1 MAESMVDVT
10 SIEALVRRF
19 FNVEDFSIQFGVP
32 TFIISPTPD
41 LKLKFKSLYDC
52 MKGSGYLPIL
62 RKHDGKIFLRVFRFE
77 GGFGGSNRIAAIVL
91 FLATLATITYSGY
104 LQVTSLSFDIVDPK
118 RNVPLNI
125 ALYVLCLLAV
135 AGLHEFGHKIAS
147 KVHDVETSFPY
158 FIPGPPEIGGTMGAI
173 IVQRSPMVNRDQLF
187 DVGLS
192 GPLIGFSAAVL
203 VSILGLRL
211 SYIIPKGMIYGVYI
225 PVPAIF
231 DFLVQV
237 FRPSDFAKYDLL
249 LHPVAF
255 AGWIGFLVTFINL
268 MPISQLDGG
277 HVSRAIFGEKYYKV
291 IAYIGVLILMFSGFL
306 LMALLALFMQIYRG
320 HPGPLDDVSPLSF
333 KRRVLGLILVPAII
347 LLCFTSF
354 YY

>member
-1 MAESMVDVT
+1 MAESMVDVA
-10 SIEALVRRF
+10 SIEALVKRF
-19 FNVEDFSIQFGVP
+19 FNVEDFSMQFGVP
-32 TFIISPTPD
+32 TFIVSPTPD
-41 LKLKFKSLYDC
+41 IKLKFKSLYDC
-52 MKGSGYLPIL
+52 MKGSGYLPTL

-91 FLATLATITYSGY
+91 FFATLATITYSGY
-104 LQVTSLSFDIVDPK
+104 LQVTSLSFDIVDPR

-147 KVHDVETSFPY
+147 RIHDVETSFPY

-203 VSILGLRL
+203 VSILGLKL

-237 FRPSDFAKYDLL
+237 FRSSNFAKYDLL

-268 MPISQLDGG
+268 MPVSQLDGG
-277 HVSRAIFGEKYYKV
+277 HVSRALFGERYYRV
-291 IAYIGVLILMFSGFL
+291 VAYIGVLVLMFSGFL
-306 LMALLALFMQIYRG
+306 LMAILALFMQIYRG

-333 KRRVLGLILVPAII
+333 KRKVLGLILVPTII